1 MFESSIVGVFKTIV
15 FIIGVS
21 VIIRFIGR
29 LLIIKRNLN
38 DEKDFL
44 NKRRKE
50 EKLKRFVNK
59 NEGKITIKKSSSKEE
74 NYEDISYE
82 DVD

>member
-1 MFESSIVGVFKTIV
+1 MLESSIVGVFKTIV

-44 NKRRKE
+44 EKRKKE
-50 EKLKRFVNK
+50 EKLKKFVNK
-59 NEGKITIKKSSSKEE
+59 NEGKITIKK
-74 NYEDISYE
+74 
-82 DVD
+82 

>member
-1 MFESSIVGVFKTIV
+1 MLESSIVGVFKTIV

-29 LLIIKRNLN
+29 LLIIKRNIN

-44 NKRRKE
+44 EKRNLEIDLIIQIILQGVKV
-50 EKLKRFVNK
+50 LK
-59 NEGKITIKKSSSKEE
+59 IL
-74 NYEDISYE
+74 
-82 DVD
+82 

>member
-1 MFESSIVGVFKTIV
+1 MLESSIVGVFKTIV

-29 LLIIKRNLN
+29 LLIIKRNIN

-74 NYEDISYE
+74 NYK
-82 DVD
+82 DVGYKEVD

>member
-1 MFESSIVGVFKTIV
+1 MLESSIVGVFKTIV

-29 LLIIKRNLN
+29 LLIIKRNIN

-44 NKRRKE
+44 NKKRKE
-50 EKLKRFVNK
+50 EKHKRFVNK
-59 NEGKITIKKSSSKEE
+59 NKGKITIKKPSSKEE
-74 NYEDISYE
+74 NYED
-82 DVD
+82 VDYKEMD